1 VPRQIIDT
9 ESSKPQYVRRIV
21 VRTVLVVII
30 VAILVIV
37 AIAAWGLH
45 GHRAA
50 RATGMLPTLRVSWQP
65 SITPRPYLP
74 GTPKENPCCVA

>member
-1 VPRQIIDT
+1 MPRQIIDT

-21 VRTVLVVII
+21 LRTVLAAII

-37 AIAAWGLH
+37 AIAAWGRH
-45 GHRAA
+45 GHPQG
-50 RATGMLPTLRVSWQP
+50 RATGMLPTVRVSWQP
-65 SITPRPYLP
+65 SIASRAYLP